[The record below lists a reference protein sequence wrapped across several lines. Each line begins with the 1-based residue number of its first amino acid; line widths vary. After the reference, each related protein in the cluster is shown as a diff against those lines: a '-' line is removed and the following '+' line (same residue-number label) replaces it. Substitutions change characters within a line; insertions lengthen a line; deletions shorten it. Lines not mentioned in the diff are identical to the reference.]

1 MSRTKAGFQN
11 AVTTEPFVEMS
22 YMSNQWNAEFVGNIF
37 DMRSFWK
44 GHGKISPKTSVIQVG
59 MICQKYYFS
68 DWSSFRLP

>member
-22 YMSNQWNAEFVGNIF
+22 HMSNQWNAEFVGDIF
-37 DMRSFWK
+37 HMRSFWK
-44 GHGKISPKTSVIQVG
+44 GHGKISPKTCVIQVG

-68 DWSSFRLP
+68 DWASF